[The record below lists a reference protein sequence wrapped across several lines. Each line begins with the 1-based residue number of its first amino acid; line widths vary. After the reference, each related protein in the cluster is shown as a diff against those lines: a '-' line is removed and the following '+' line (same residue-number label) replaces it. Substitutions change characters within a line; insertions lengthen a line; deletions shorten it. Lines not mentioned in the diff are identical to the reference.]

1 MKKSK
6 FFAAATAACLL
17 FSFAACSGNSND
29 GNEKSDG
36 EVTHTHS
43 FGETY
48 QCDESG
54 HWQLCQT
61 CGKSG
66 EKSVHIYSDGRNVC
80 SVCGYTENDS
90 EPESLKAA
98 SECFQGVKFSYAKS
112 GYTNERG
119 ETKTFEELLDRQIS
133 ILTQDIFFRLAYVYG
148 SYARGNAVTLSLKDG
163 EQNYAFGGNAAEVS
177 SETLLAEK
185 QTDTEVTNADIG
197 DIKEYQKSIQNQVNT
212 KNYFSNANYLNLS
225 GAICGQYGK
234 LDNSGIVP
242 VLTAAP
248 VAEKSWQW
256 GKGLTETS
264 YEAFSSAN
272 NVQKMKTAI
281 AQILCGKTADG
292 VYSEAAYRK
301 LLADIPYTG
310 YDFFEA
316 EKLVEFIENT
326 VIGKALT
333 EKDNEYSEIIN
344 TKYGGKIN
352 VESIGAMNADESY
365 TPTDSPR
372 LYKGY
377 RVVVTAIVRRALEN
391 VFAGSETS
399 LYPTLN
405 RNATEYTQDFAASE
419 RKAYTEFVLAPKADV
434 AGTKAVFAFF
444 GEAGKEISVK
454 AEYVNRGEAKGRET
468 KRVLLTG
475 EGCEVTFD
483 IAAATNGL
491 IFGAYNGILQ
501 SDLNTALFG
510 GGNVRAWKNGDTYL
524 RFTVENAQNV
534 PFGVQIKGMFRQ

>member
-6 FFAAATAACLL
+6 FFAAVTAACLL
-17 FSFAACSGNSND
+17 FSFAACSGSSGD
-29 GNEKSDG
+29 GNEKPNG
-36 EVTHTHS
+36 EETHTHS

-66 EKSVHIYSDGRNVC
+66 EKSVHIYSGGRNVC

-90 EPESLKAA
+90 EPAALKSA
-98 SECFQGVKFSYAKS
+98 SECFQGVKFSYVKS

-133 ILTQDIFFRLAYVYG
+133 ILTQDIFFRLVYVYG
-148 SYARGNAVTLSLKDG
+148 SYARGNAATLPLKDG

-197 DIKEYQKSIQNQVNT
+197 DIKEYQKSIQNSGDDNFFDDNT
-212 KNYFSNANYLNLS
+212 CLKFS
-225 GAICGQYGK
+225 GAINGEYYKIKQA
-234 LDNSGIVP
+234 GIVP
-242 VLTAAP
+242 TLIETP
-248 VAEKSWQW
+248 VAEKVWQW
-256 GKGLTETS
+256 GKGLTEAS
-264 YEAFSSAN
+264 YEAFSSAG

-301 LLADIPYTG
+301 LLAEIPYTG

-326 VIGKALT
+326 VIGKSLT

-377 RVVVTAIVRRALEN
+377 KIVVTAIVRRALEN

-405 RNATEYTQDFAASE
+405 RNATEYTQDFAFSA
-419 RKAYTEFVLAPKADV
+419 RKAYREFVLAPKADV
-434 AGTKAVFAFF
+434 SGTKLAIAFA
-444 GEAGKEISVK
+444 GDAGKEISVK
-454 AEYVNRGEAKGRET
+454 AEYVNRGETKGSET

-475 EGCEVTFD
+475 EECEVTFD

-491 IFGAYNGILQ
+491 IFGAYNGIMQ

-534 PFGVQIKGMFRQ
+534 PFGVQIKGMYRR

>member
-29 GNEKSDG
+29 GNEKPNG
-36 EVTHTHS
+36 EETHTHS

-90 EPESLKAA
+90 EPAALKSA

-133 ILTQDIFFRLAYVYG
+133 ILTQDIFFRLVYVYG
-148 SYARGNAVTLSLKDG
+148 SYARGNAATLSLKDG

-197 DIKEYQKSIQNQVNT
+197 DIKEYQKSIQNSGSDNFFDDNT
-212 KNYFSNANYLNLS
+212 CLKFC
-225 GAICGQYGK
+225 GAINGGYYKIRQA
-234 LDNSGIVP
+234 GIVP
-242 VLTAAP
+242 TLIETP
-248 VAEKSWQW
+248 VAEKAWQW
-256 GKGLTETS
+256 GKGLTEAS
-264 YEAFSSAN
+264 YEAFFSAS
-272 NVQKMKTAI
+272 NVQKMKMAI

-292 VYSEAAYRK
+292 VYSEASYQK
-301 LLADIPYTG
+301 LLAEIPYTG
-310 YDFFEA
+310 YEFFEA

-352 VESIGAMNADESY
+352 VESIGTMNADESY

-405 RNATEYTQDFAASE
+405 KNATVYTQNFAASE

-434 AGTKAVFAFF
+434 SGTKLAIAFF
-444 GEAGKEISVK
+444 GDAGKEISVK
-454 AEYVNRGEAKGRET
+454 AEYVNRGETKGTET
-468 KRVLLTG
+468 KRVQLTG
-475 EGCEVTFD
+475 EECEVTFD

-491 IFGAYNGILQ
+491 IFDAYNGIMQ

-510 GGNVRAWKNGDTYL
+510 GGNIRAWKNGDTYL
-524 RFTVENAQNV
+524 RFTIENSQNV
-534 PFGVQIKGMFRQ
+534 PFGVQIKGMYRQ